1 MTVDGKAIKHPGGQ
15 PKLRNGS
22 IIGRKEYT
30 GGKSYPFSIA
40 QDKPEPNQIEVEPF
54 VLGLVQE

>member
-1 MTVDGKAIKHPGGQ
+1 MCKALMTVDGKAIKHPGGQ

-30 GGKSYPFSIA
+30 GGKSYPFSIS
-40 QDKPEPNQIEVEPF
+40 
-54 VLGLVQE
+54 